1 MELTT
6 AYYIGFLGII
16 ILVAYVIF
24 VFYKSGANH
33 RMMPFEKED
42 GTLESSTIVL
52 NSDSTRR
59 MMFGQSGSSLAV
71 YLFLKGVDKTTRADN
86 MSPVL
91 FSIPGVLEFR
101 YGYTAEN
108 SLGSNAELVVHTTN
122 TSVTETTRE
131 VIPVPNFP
139 TQKWIALTILRDGRR
154 FDVMYNNKVV
164 ASKRLQYMPAYR
176 SSPLT
181 FGGPS
186 VFGTFSQGRVFN
198 YRLSLS
204 DVRAELARTSN
215 TRFASSTAPTT
226 PDGSGGFISPLDIFR
241 CPGGVFCGKDTKP
254 PKSPLQIWETPY
266 A

>member
-1 MELTT
+1 M
-6 AYYIGFLGII
+6 YYIGFLII
-16 ILVAYVIF
+16 LILVAYVIM
-24 VFYKSGANH
+24 VFYKSGANN

-42 GTLESSTIVL
+42 GTLETSTIVL
-52 NSDSTRR
+52 NSDDTRR
-59 MMFGQSGSSLAV
+59 MLFGQSGSSLAV
-71 YLFLKGVDKTTRADN
+71 YMFLKGVDKTTRADN
-86 MSPVL
+86 EAPVL
-91 FSIPGVLEFR
+91 FSIPDVLEFR

-108 SLGSNAELVVHTTN
+108 SLGSNAELVIYTTN
-122 TSVTETTRE
+122 TAAVETTRE

-164 ASKRLQYMPAYR
+164 ASKRLAYMPAYR

-181 FGGPS
+181 FGGPAT
-186 VFGTFSQGRVFN
+186 FGTFSQGRVFN

-204 DVRAELARTSN
+204 DIRAELSRTSD
-215 TRFASSTAPTT
+215 TRFASSTAPT
-226 PDGSGGFISPLDIFR
+226 PDGSSGFISPFDIFR

-254 PKSPLQIWETPY
+254 PKNPLQIWETPY